1 LIVNDVPVVSIIV
14 PAFNA
19 YPAIE
24 QALVSCEDQ
33 TLGDFEVVVVDD
45 GSDQGLAPLLNQYSF
60 TLEVHRQSNQGA
72 SAARNAGARLSRG
85 DYLVFLDAD
94 DVLRPRCVEVIAEG
108 AASGAATIYGG
119 IEVID
124 VATSI
129 RESHLPHRL
138 GPAFNDVEGIFLPGA
153 YAVRKDLFLRIGG
166 FSSGLRYGEHSE
178 LGLRLVEELRDEANP
193 AWSSNEVVVT
203 KYHDRGPQRYAHYDQ
218 ARKEGAEYV
227 VQVHRERLA
236 RDPNLLAD
244 YYAIAGVSSFRLG
257 SFKRGRSHLWNA
269 AMVAP
274 THPEHLARAV
284 ISLLPSIG
292 RLYWRRDDRRER
304 Q

>member
-1 LIVNDVPVVSIIV
+1 MNEVPLVSVIV

-19 YPAIE
+19 YPAVE

-45 GSDQGLAPLLNQYSF
+45 GSDHCLAPLLNQFSF
-60 TLEVHRQSNQGA
+60 TLEVHRQANRGA
-72 SAARNAGARLSRG
+72 AAARNAGARLSG
-85 DYLVFLDAD
+85 GEYLLFLDAD

-124 VATSI
+124 VATGK
-129 RESHLPHRL
+129 RESHVPHRL

-153 YAVRKDLFLRIGG
+153 YAVRRDLFLLIGG

-178 LGLRLVEELRDEANP
+178 LALRLVEELREEANP
-193 AWSSNEVVVT
+193 AWSSNEVIVT
-203 KYHDRGPQRYAHYDQ
+203 KYHDRGPRRYAYYDQ

-227 VQVHRERLA
+227 VAVHGERLA
-236 RDPNLLAD
+236 RDPKLLAD

-274 THPEHLARAV
+274 TDPEHLARAL
-284 ISLLPSIG
+284 ISLFPSIG
-292 RLYWRRDDRRER
+292 GFYWRRDDRKEP